1 MVENE
6 RILDR
11 LMKRKNKFVKLFVDN
26 GTNKENLKDKQQN
39 LSIQFI
45 EGLADGIGIP
55 TKNLEVDKIQEWI
68 LSFVRSFYKPE
79 YLDQS
84 VEPSDI
90 QLRKF
95 GKKLGIYIKNGI
107 LITEVMDE
115 TEVIENKLEDFEE
128 NDEIKGSKISI
139 ARY

>member
-128 NDEIKGSKISI
+128 NDKIKGSKISI